1 MSVNR
6 LYTEKKEDKMKRLVK
21 LSFILVI
28 GLVLIT
34 GCAST
39 QKVTTTTPIQELESP
54 DWVMKG
60 SGAFGGEKGKVFYGV
75 ASASRMQNSSLMRA
89 AADNRAR
96 NEVAKVF
103 QFYTASLMKD
113 YMASTVAGDPNV
125 TSEEQHVEQA
135 IKTVTSMT
143 LSGVEIVD
151 HWQHPASGELFALAR
166 LDLEAFKDQFDK
178 VQNLDKKVTDY
189 IKENADKLHE
199 ELEKEEQKR

>member
-1 MSVNR
+1 MKKAVR
-6 LYTEKKEDKMKRLVK
+6 LC
-21 LSFILVI
+21 FILLT

-34 GCAST
+34 GCASSK
-39 QKVTTTTPIQELESP
+39 KVTETTPIQDLKAPE
-54 DWVMKG
+54 WVMKG

-75 ASASRMQNSSLMRA
+75 ASASRMQNLSLMRT

-113 YMASTVAGDPNV
+113 YAASTVAGDPNA

-143 LSGVEIVD
+143 LSGVEVVD
-151 HWQHPASGELFALAR
+151 HWQNPATQELFALAR
-166 LDLEAFKDQFDK
+166 LDLDSFKDNFDK
-178 VQNLDKKVTDY
+178 MQTLDKKVKDY
-189 IKENADKLHE
+189 IRENADRMHE
-199 ELEKEEQKR
+199 ELEKEEAKRGPQQ

>member
-1 MSVNR
+1 
-6 LYTEKKEDKMKRLVK
+6 MKRLVK

-60 SGAFGGEKGKVFYGV
+60 SGAFGGDRGKVFYGV
-75 ASASRMQNSSLMRA
+75 ASASRMQNSSLMRS

-166 LDLEAFKDQFDK
+166 LDLEAFKDKFDK

>member
-1 MSVNR
+1 
-6 LYTEKKEDKMKRLVK
+6 MKRLVK

-60 SGAFGGEKGKVFYGV
+60 SGAFGGDRGKVFYGV
-75 ASASRMQNSSLMRA
+75 ASASRMQNSSLMRS